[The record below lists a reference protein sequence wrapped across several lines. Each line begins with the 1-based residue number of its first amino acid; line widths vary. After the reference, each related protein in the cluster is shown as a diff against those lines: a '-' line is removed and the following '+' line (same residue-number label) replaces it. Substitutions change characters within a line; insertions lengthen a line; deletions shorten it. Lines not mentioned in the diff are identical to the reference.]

1 MREDEVRMPLASF
14 IDIVFLLLIFFLV
27 TSHFDVASGV
37 RIRLPRVASMLY
49 DQKDNRIT
57 VLIDS
62 SGQIFLEGK
71 KIELKELGERIKTL
85 VKDKN
90 LVQLVL
96 QADKDA
102 KHGFVV
108 QAMDVAKTAG
118 VQSIVIIHL
127 YQKDKEREARL
138 ERIKKLEQQN
148 KALLE
153 EIERIHKDKEYVESL
168 GRRELGLVKEGEIL
182 YRFSKEN
189 ENPVSPAKERT
200 K

>member
-37 RIRLPRVASMLY
+37 RIRLPHVASMLY

-62 SGQIFLEGK
+62 SGQIFLEGR
-71 KIELKELGERIKTL
+71 KIDLKEMGERLKTL

-96 QADKDA
+96 QADKDV

-118 VQSIVIIHL
+118 VQSIVIAA
-127 YQKDKEREARL
+127 QWKSDKAR
-138 ERIKKLEQQN
+138 
-148 KALLE
+148 
-153 EIERIHKDKEYVESL
+153 
-168 GRRELGLVKEGEIL
+168 
-182 YRFSKEN
+182 
-189 ENPVSPAKERT
+189 
-200 K
+200 

>member
-1 MREDEVRMPLASF
+1 MKEDEVGMPLASF

-37 RIRLPRVASMLY
+37 RIRLPHVASMLY

-62 SGQIFLEGK
+62 SGQIFLEGR
-71 KIELKELGERIKTL
+71 KIDLKDLGERLKTL

-96 QADKDA
+96 QADKDT

-108 QAMDVAKTAG
+108 QTMDVAKTAG
-118 VQSIVIIHL
+118 VQSIVIAA
-127 YQKDKEREARL
+127 QWKSDKA
-138 ERIKKLEQQN
+138 
-148 KALLE
+148 
-153 EIERIHKDKEYVESL
+153 
-168 GRRELGLVKEGEIL
+168 
-182 YRFSKEN
+182 
-189 ENPVSPAKERT
+189 P
-200 K
+200 